1 MRSIF
6 ILMLSALLLT
16 ACGNL
21 DQTVNNAQQAVD
33 AGKQVIDTGKQVI
46 DKGKEIA
53 DSEVA
58 QQLKTYLQKK
68 YDSSEKLRK
77 AMFSGD
83 GKLIAKELK
92 NTELADFDFYR
103 SDIFGVQFKG
113 KLMAD
118 GTFQVLRYNLNNP
131 KEQPTIV
138 KEFNVVLDSNGQI
151 QVQ

>member
-1 MRSIF
+1 MR
-6 ILMLSALLLT
+6 ILFMLIVSTLFLT
-16 ACGNL
+16 ACGDL
-21 DQTVNNAQQAVD
+21 DKTVNDAQQAVE
-33 AGKQVIDTGKQVI
+33 AGKQAVEAGKQVI

-68 YDSSEKLRK
+68 YDSSEKLRN

-83 GKLIAKELK
+83 GKLIAQELK
-92 NTELADFDFYR
+92 NTELANFDFYR
-103 SDIFGVQFKG
+103 SELFGVQFKG
-113 KLMAD
+113 KLTAD

-131 KEQPTIV
+131 NEQPTIV
-138 KEFNVVLDSNGQI
+138 KEFNVILDPNGQI